1 MIKKVDVK
9 DNFLNNEVFNQIR
22 DVFSDHVFPWYYSD
36 VVNEEDKL
44 SSTSYLDN
52 SQLSHYLYSFNK
64 PMSQYFEKMEPI
76 FEPLYLLD
84 NFVSLYRMK
93 ANMNPRRSKIIEHGF
108 HNDVTFQC
116 RTGILYLNTND
127 GYTCF
132 EDGNKIESIENR
144 FVAFDSSLKHSG
156 TTCTD
161 EPRRIVLNI
170 NLVEIKNEK

>member
-1 MIKKVDVK
+1 MKKVDVK
-9 DNFLNNEVFNQIR
+9 DNFLSYEVFNQIK

-44 SSTSYLDN
+44 PSTSYLDN
-52 SQLSHYLYSFNK
+52 SQLSHYLYSYDK

-93 ANMNPRRSKIIEHGF
+93 VNMNLRRSKIIEHGF

-127 GYTCF
+127 GYTEF
-132 EDGNKIESIENR
+132 ETGDKVNSVANR
-144 FVAFDSSLKHSG
+144 LVKFPSDIKHRGVSQLD
-156 TTCTD
+156 TKVRC
-161 EPRRIVLNI
+161 VLNL
-170 NLVEIKNEK
+170 NYFEFPE

>member
-1 MIKKVDVK
+1 MVVVNNI
-9 DNFLNNEVFNQIR
+9 FLNNEVFNQIR
-22 DVFSDHVFPWYYSD
+22 DVFLEHVFPWYYSD

-52 SQLSHYLYSFNK
+52 SQLSHYLYSCDK
-64 PMSQYFEKMEPI
+64 PRSQYFERMEPI

-84 NFVSLYRMK
+84 NFASLYRMK
-93 ANMNPRRSKIIEHGF
+93 ANMNLRRSKIIEHGF
-108 HNDVTFQC
+108 HNDVTFEC

-132 EDGNKIESIENR
+132 EDGTKIESVENR

-156 TTCTD
+156 TTLSL
-161 EPRRIVLNI
+161 IHI
-170 NLVEIKNEK
+170 

>member
-9 DNFLNNEVFNQIR
+9 DNFLNNEVFNQNR

-52 SQLSHYLYSFNK
+52 SQLSHYLYSFDK

-116 RTGILYLNTND
+116 RTVI
-127 GYTCF
+127 
-132 EDGNKIESIENR
+132 
-144 FVAFDSSLKHSG
+144 
-156 TTCTD
+156 
-161 EPRRIVLNI
+161 
-170 NLVEIKNEK
+170 

>member
-1 MIKKVDVK
+1 MMKKVDVK
-9 DNFLNNEVFNQIR
+9 DNFLDDSEFTEIL
-22 DVFSDHVFPWYYSD
+22 DVFLDYSFPWYFGD
-36 VVNEEDKL
+36 VVDPEDKL
-44 SSTSYLDN
+44 SYTSDLDN
-52 SQLSHYLYSFNK
+52 IQMYHMLYSYDK
-64 PMSQYFEKMEPI
+64 PQSPPFLKMNHI
-76 FEPLYLLD
+76 LKKLSVID
-84 NFVSLYRMK
+84 KFVSLYRMK
-93 ANMNPRRSKIIEHGF
+93 VNLNQRTSEIIEHGF
-108 HNDVTFQC
+108 HNDVKFKC

-170 NLVEIKNEK
+170 NYFQGHTYK